1 MPWWVDAAYVVGV
14 MALFIVFDLIA
25 KAVDRLWWLFS
36 APSASYWESPVWCI
50 WGSPCAARS
59 GS

>member
-25 KAVDRLWWLFS
+25 KAVHRL
-36 APSASYWESPVWCI
+36 
-50 WGSPCAARS
+50 
-59 GS
+59 